1 MGASCTRAT
10 PRGGM
15 GRAFTSE
22 CGVRRGIG
30 ALTLSLIGW
39 ALIGGPAVAAGP
51 TPSRAWAAVRVEPR
65 SAPLPSILE
74 IAPNNGSVGGGTTVR
89 ISGEG
94 FPRDATVEFGDTR
107 TKAVTVRSS
116 TSLEAVSPPGSSAV
130 DVTVT
135 GPQGSSAPTPQDRFA
150 YDPQP
155 HGDWLGLNDNSVS
168 YVGPVGQFVADRV
181 VYDREEYLA
190 GRLPSFHDSLHRA
203 ITHHMIPDVVIEYAG
218 YTGRGFG
225 RLDPNFPTGA
235 AIERYVSGFIRTAQA
250 IRRAYPGREIMFE
263 PINEPWGYATPARY
277 AAVVSALL
285 PAARRAGIPLDSIYV
300 GAYGKGWVP
309 AMYAAAPALRT
320 LVGGWYFHPYGLPTG
335 MQGGY
340 STGIQSLPHV
350 QAEMTSG
357 QNNIIVSEIGWCAEE
372 VNHGAACSQSRTRSA
387 RQAARLLTESL
398 DNALPMR
405 HDGWLK
411 ALLVY
416 SRSDGGWAMEL
427 PHAVLTE
434 SGRALV
440 HFVRAH
446 PTD

>member
-1 MGASCTRAT
+1 MAPPAHGYAAWRHGTSV
-10 PRGGM
+10 
-15 GRAFTSE
+15 TSE

-39 ALIGGPAVAAGP
+39 ALIGGPAIAVGPTLSRAGP
-51 TPSRAWAAVRVEPR
+51 AVHVGPR
-65 SAPLPSILE
+65 SASAPSILA
-74 IAPNNGSVGGGTTVR
+74 IVPNNGSVGGGTTVR
-89 ISGEG
+89 ISGKG
-94 FPRDATVEFGDTR
+94 FLRDTTVKFGETSA
-107 TKAVTVRSS
+107 KALSVRSS

-130 DVTVT
+130 EVTVT
-135 GPQGSSAPTPQDRFA
+135 GPQGSSASTPQDRFA

-155 HGDWLGLNDNSVS
+155 KGNWLGLNDNSAS
-168 YVGPVGQFVADRV
+168 YLGPVGQFVADRV

-190 GRLPSFHDSLHRA
+190 GRLPSPHDSLHRA
-203 ITHHMIPDVVIEYAG
+203 IAHHMIPDVVIEYAG

-235 AIERYVSGFIRTAQA
+235 AITRYVSGFLRTARA
-250 IRRAYPGREIMFE
+250 IRHAYPGREIMFE

-277 AAVVSALL
+277 AAVVSELL
-285 PAARRAGIPLDSIYV
+285 PAARGAGIPLDSIYV

-320 LVGGWYFHPYGLPTG
+320 LVGGWYFHPYGSPTG
-335 MQGGY
+335 TQGGY
-340 STGIQSLPHV
+340 SSGIQSLPYV

-357 QNNIIVSEIGWCAEE
+357 QNNIVVSEIGWCAEE
-372 VNHGAACSQSRTRSA
+372 VNQGAACSQSRTRSA

-405 HDGWLK
+405 HAGWLK

-440 HFVRAH
+440 RFGRAH
-446 PTD
+446 PTG